1 MRRFVIVLVGA
12 VLASCSTAAPP
23 GSEPAGTDGAPDAAA
38 SADDEGTPAVL
49 ATDDPA
55 VQDAILL
62 TAVDE
67 VLADTRF
74 TDLVDEDPGAFLET
88 ADTLCAGLDD
98 GAAVD
103 EVLAVFLT
111 TLGDE
116 GLTLDEDTAY
126 LGGAILGAA
135 VTVRCPQH
143 EDAIAEVAP

>member
-1 MRRFVIVLVGA
+1 MDRLLAAVVLGGLLVG
-12 VLASCSTAAPP
+12 CSTEATP
-23 GSEPAGTDGAPDAAA
+23 GTADGD
-38 SADDEGTPAVL
+38 GTPTAVEATSDEPTAL

-55 VQDAILL
+55 VRDAVLL

-74 TDLVDEDPGAFLET
+74 ADLVDEDPGAFLET

-98 GAAVD
+98 GVAVD

-126 LGGAILGAA
+126 LGGAVLGAA
-135 VTVRCPQH
+135 VTVRCPEH
-143 EDAIAEVAP
+143 EAAVAEVAP